1 VPRAARAARRIVQI
15 GFDEPNSSVSS
26 ETCRALAEAVAA
38 HPVLAGV
45 LQIELYSD
53 TTVRDAATL
62 TNLCRDGTLDMAL
75 VPASALATRFP
86 AFNLLDAP
94 YLFAT
99 PAQAQST
106 LDGAAGREFAA
117 LAELDRVVILA
128 WGEIGFEHITAQ
140 RPIRSPADLA
150 GLKLAVPASK
160 VVVASVAGFGA
171 TPVPT
176 AEIEMFV
183 ALHRGELDGAE
194 RSVAEA
200 EMLGLPKA
208 QRAISLTAHR
218 YKASVFQACADLAD
232 QLSSKQL
239 QALTECAAKAAAVAR
254 RLVNVEEAQGIL
266 RLTRVGMQVVTDID
280 RAAFLSRARPI
291 QTALGQSYGAQRL
304 TRLMQ
309 G

>member
-1 VPRAARAARRIVQI
+1 MPHLTRRHAIVATAASCVPRAARAARRIVQI

-117 LAELDRVVILA
+117 L
-128 WGEIGFEHITAQ
+128 
-140 RPIRSPADLA
+140 
-150 GLKLAVPASK
+150 
-160 VVVASVAGFGA
+160 
-171 TPVPT
+171 